1 MLIIV
6 GNKFF
11 YLDFAPHLHI
21 NPSLV
26 FFLRRSSLSP
36 GSAVGFDIE
45 WPPSFTKGQKKKVAL
60 VQLCASVEKCYLF
73 HLSSMSSKVHR
84 GNVSNIDLSLYESFS
99 AYHFCY
105 VVAAYSLSVF

>member
-6 GNKFF
+6 GNNSFF
-11 YLDFAPHLHI
+11 TWILHLI
-21 NPSLV
+21 YTSIPLV